1 MAAPMRGA
9 RGGAHPGTQ
18 GAPAPGAHSE
28 AQSGISRSRRGE
40 ADATAQ
46 RARLEAGLAAIGL
59 DLAPAQVDTLLA
71 YLTLL
76 GKWNSVYNLTAI
88 RHADEMLT
96 HHLLDSLAAVPALAQ
111 AARADAVAA
120 TARGRV
126 LDVGSGGG
134 MPGLPLAIACPDVS
148 VLMVDIVQKKTAFLT
163 QCRAQLGLG
172 NASAHWGPVEQL
184 EDPQGFAVITSR
196 AFAELAD
203 FVTLSGHLLAAGGKL
218 VAMKGVY
225 PQAELDR
232 MEAAGLMAT
241 WQVEAV
247 PRLTVPE
254 LDAERHLVVLS
265 RKVDN

>member
-1 MAAPMRGA
+1 MGGA
-9 RGGAHPGTQ
+9 RHAVV
-18 GAPAPGAHSE
+18 
-28 AQSGISRSRRGE
+28 
-40 ADATAQ
+40 DAAAQ
-46 RARLEAGLAAIGL
+46 RGRLEAGLTAIGL
-59 DLAPAQVDTLLA
+59 ALQPTQIETLFA

-76 GKWNSVYNLTAI
+76 GKWNGVYNLTAI
-88 RHADEMLT
+88 RHPDEMLT
-96 HHLLDSLAAVPALAQ
+96 HHLLDSLAAVPALAE
-111 AARADAVAA
+111 AARAETVDG

-172 NASAHWGPVEQL
+172 NASAHWGPVEKL
-184 EDPQGFAVITSR
+184 DDAHGFAVITSR
-196 AFAELAD
+196 AFAELTD
-203 FVTLSGHLLAAGGKL
+203 FISLSGHLLAPGGKL
-218 VAMKGVY
+218 MAMKGVY

-232 MEAAGLMAT
+232 MEAAGLMAK

-254 LDAERHLVVLS
+254 LDVERHLVVLS
-265 RKVDN
+265 RRVDN